1 MHSSLLFFLV
11 FAAPL
16 RMRLAFIFRQRLRP
30 MQLGRHTIES
40 PSPLPSQNTRKRSSA
55 TEAHSISHHPVNADS
70 SPIHPAKVPRPDSAK
85 TPQEA
90 MRAFGTSPKKHS
102 SGVHAGRHG
111 HRSGKHT
118 KAKAPGV
125 SSFLNA
131 SVLALPRE
139 NDPIHDAEYI
149 DRVFQKV
156 PLKKAWEVNPKS
168 PLSNFL
174 IQFGANPPVYQH
186 VEVSLHGKHGWR
198 QV

>member
-1 MHSSLLFFLV
+1 
-11 FAAPL
+11 
-16 RMRLAFIFRQRLRP
+16 MRLVLIFRQRLRL

-40 PSPLPSQNTRKRSSA
+40 PSPLPSHNTRKRSLA
-55 TEAHSISHHPVNADS
+55 TEAHNVPRHHPISVDP
-70 SPIHPAKVPRPDSAK
+70 SPIQPAKVLRPDSAK
-85 TPQEA
+85 NPQEA

-125 SSFLNA
+125 SSFSSSSAL
-131 SVLALPRE
+131 SLPRE

-156 PLKKAWEVNPKS
+156 PLKKGWEVNPRS

-174 IQFGANPPVYQH
+174 NHLGANPLVYQH
-186 VEVSLHGKHGWR
+186 VEVNLRGKHGWR
-198 QV
+198 QVWCICFLAH